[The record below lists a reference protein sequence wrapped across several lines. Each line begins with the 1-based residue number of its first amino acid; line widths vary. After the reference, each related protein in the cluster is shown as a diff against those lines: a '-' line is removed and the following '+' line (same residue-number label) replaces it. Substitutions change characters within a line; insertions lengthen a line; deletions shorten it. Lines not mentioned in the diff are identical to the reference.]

1 MLYKLIHNLGRIS
14 LGKFIFEN
22 SVIARLEINLI
33 FIVVGIILRKADFY
47 KRDLRT
53 FIPNWVIINMG

>member
-1 MLYKLIHNLGRIS
+1 MLYRLFHNLVRIS

-22 SVIARLEINLI
+22 SVIAGFEINLI
-33 FIVVGIILRKADFY
+33 FIVVGFMLHNTDFY

-53 FIPNWVIINMG
+53 FIPNWVLIK